1 MVWFYRRLFSFGL
14 SGWNRDFLY
23 RKNFDSIQADLVKVR
38 SMAELL
44 RTEKLRKYFG
54 VVSAADD
61 VDLQIEEGVLTSIIG
76 PNGAGK
82 TTLINLLTGNILP
95 DSGKVFFYD
104 EEITRLPIHKRVKKG
119 ICRSFQIMNIF
130 PKLTVLENLQ
140 IPTLSLMN
148 RCLSFIK
155 PVDRHA
161 DVNERV
167 EKLLAELGMTNKK
180 DLLSGTLSHGDQRLL
195 EIGLAMASEPKL
207 LFLDEPTAGMNPVE
221 RVKVLENIRR
231 LSHEKQSTFVIVEHD
246 MDIVFSLSDRIIV
259 LHRGQILADGKPEQI
274 KQNEDVRK
282 VYLGEELLWE
292 KI

>member
-1 MVWFYRRLFSFGL
+1 MG
-14 SGWNRDFLY
+14 
-23 RKNFDSIQADLVKVR
+23 
-38 SMAELL
+38 ELL
-44 RTEKLRKYFG
+44 RTEKLRKFFG

-82 TTLINLLTGNILP
+82 TTLINLLTGNLPP
-95 DSGKVFFYD
+95 DSGKVFFRD
-104 EEITRLPIHKRVKKG
+104 EEITHLPIHKRVKKG

-130 PKLTVLENLQ
+130 PKLSVYENIQ
-140 IPTLSLMN
+140 IPVFSFFNRSL
-148 RCLSFIK
+148 RFFRPSSQH
-155 PVDRHA
+155 V

-167 EKLLAELGMTNKK
+167 EKLLKEIGLADKK
-180 DLLSGTLSHGDQRLL
+180 GLHAGTLSHGDQRLL

-231 LSHEKQSTFVIVEHD
+231 LSKEKQSTFVIIEHD

-259 LHRGQILADGKPEQI
+259 LHRGQILADGAPEAI
-274 KQNEDVRK
+274 KKNEDVRK
-282 VYLGEELLWE
+282 VYLGEEIYWE
-292 KI
+292 KE

>member
-1 MVWFYRRLFSFGL
+1 
-14 SGWNRDFLY
+14 
-23 RKNFDSIQADLVKVR
+23 
-38 SMAELL
+38 MAELL

-61 VDLQIEEGVLTSIIG
+61 IDLQIEEGALISIIG

-82 TTLINLLTGNILP
+82 TTLINLLTGNMMV
-95 DSGKVFFYD
+95 DSGKVFFCNED
-104 EEITRLPIHKRVKKG
+104 ITRLPIHKRVKKG
-119 ICRSFQIMNIF
+119 MCRSFQIMNIF

-140 IPTLSLMN
+140 IPILSLMN
-148 RCLSFIK
+148 RSLSFFKSI
-155 PVDRHA
+155 DRHT
-161 DVNERV
+161 DVIERV
-167 EKLLAELGMTNKK
+167 EKLLNEIGLADKK
-180 DLLSGTLSHGDQRLL
+180 GLPAGTLSHGDQRLL
-195 EIGLAMASEPKL
+195 EIGLAMAPDPKL

-221 RVKVLENIRR
+221 RVKILENIRR
-231 LSHEKQSTFVIVEHD
+231 LSRERQSTFVIVEHD

-259 LHRGQILADGKPEQI
+259 LHRGQILAEGKPEEI

>member
-1 MVWFYRRLFSFGL
+1 M
-14 SGWNRDFLY
+14 
-23 RKNFDSIQADLVKVR
+23 AD
-38 SMAELL
+38 LL

-61 VDLQIEEGVLTSIIG
+61 VDLHIEEGVLTSIIG

-95 DSGKVFFYD
+95 DSGKVFFNE
-104 EEITRLPIHKRVKKG
+104 EEITHLPIHKRVKKG

-130 PKLTVLENLQ
+130 PKLSVFENLQ
-140 IPTLSLMN
+140 IPVFSLLN
-148 RCLSFIK
+148 RSFRFFK
-155 PVDRHA
+155 PVRSHM

-180 DLLSGTLSHGDQRLL
+180 DLPAGTLSHGDQRLL

-207 LFLDEPTAGMNPVE
+207 LFLDEPTAGMNPLE

-231 LSHEKQSTFVIVEHD
+231 LSREKQSTFVIVEHD
-246 MDIVFSLSDRIIV
+246 MDVVFSLSDRIIV

-274 KQNEDVRK
+274 KQNEDVKK
-282 VYLGEELLWE
+282 VYLGEEILWE
-292 KI
+292 KV

>member
-1 MVWFYRRLFSFGL
+1 
-14 SGWNRDFLY
+14 
-23 RKNFDSIQADLVKVR
+23 
-38 SMAELL
+38 MAELL

-61 VDLQIEEGVLTSIIG
+61 VDLRIEQGVLTSIIG

-95 DSGKVFFYD
+95 DSGKVFFNE
-104 EEITRLPIHKRVKKG
+104 EEITHLPIHKRVKKG

-130 PKLTVLENLQ
+130 PKLSVFENLQ
-140 IPTLSLMN
+140 IPVFSLVN
-148 RCLSFIK
+148 RSLSFLT
-155 PVDRHA
+155 PVRSHP

-167 EKLLAELGMTNKK
+167 EKLLAELGLTSKK
-180 DLLSGTLSHGDQRLL
+180 DLSAGTLSHGDQRLL
-195 EIGLAMASEPKL
+195 EIGLAMAPEPKL

-231 LSHEKQSTFVIVEHD
+231 LSREKQSTFVIIEHD
-246 MDIVFSLSDRIIV
+246 MDIVFALSDRIVV
-259 LHRGQILADGKPEQI
+259 LHRGQILADGTPEEI

-282 VYLGEELLWE
+282 VYLGEEVFWE

>member
-1 MVWFYRRLFSFGL
+1 MT
-14 SGWNRDFLY
+14 DF
-23 RKNFDSIQADLVKVR
+23 
-38 SMAELL
+38 L

-61 VDLQIEEGVLTSIIG
+61 IDLQIDEGVLTSIIG

-82 TTLINLLTGNILP
+82 TTVINLLTGNVLA
-95 DSGKVFFYD
+95 DSGKIFFYN
-104 EEITRLPIHKRVKKG
+104 EEITRLPTHKRVKKG

-130 PKLTVLENLQ
+130 SKLSVFENLQ
-140 IPTLSLMN
+140 IPVLSLLN
-148 RCLSFIK
+148 QSLSFFK
-155 PVDRHA
+155 PVRRHTDA
-161 DVNERV
+161 NERV
-167 EKLLAELGMTNKK
+167 EKLLNEIGLADKK
-180 DLLSGTLSHGDQRLL
+180 DLPAGTLSHGDQRLL
-195 EIGLAMASEPKL
+195 EIGLAMAPEPKL

-231 LSHEKQSTFVIVEHD
+231 LSREKHSTFVIVEHD

-259 LHRGQILADGKPEQI
+259 LHRGQILADGMPDEI

-282 VYLGEELLWE
+282 VYLGEEILWE

>member
-1 MVWFYRRLFSFGL
+1 MP
-14 SGWNRDFLY
+14 
-23 RKNFDSIQADLVKVR
+23 
-38 SMAELL
+38 ELL

-54 VVSAADD
+54 VVSAADN

-82 TTLINLLTGNILP
+82 TTLINLLTGNILA
-95 DSGKVFFYD
+95 DSGKVFFCNED
-104 EEITRLPIHKRVKKG
+104 ISHLPIHKRVKKG

-130 PKLTVLENLQ
+130 LKLSVFENLQ
-140 IPTLSLMN
+140 IPVFSLLN
-148 RCLSFIK
+148 RSLSFFK
-155 PVDRHA
+155 PVRSYP

-167 EKLLAELGMTNKK
+167 EKLLAELGMANKK
-180 DLLSGTLSHGDQRLL
+180 DLPAGTLSHGDQRLL

-231 LSHEKQSTFVIVEHD
+231 LSREKQSTFVIVEHD
-246 MDIVFSLSDRIIV
+246 MDIVFSLSDRIVV
-259 LHRGQILADGKPEQI
+259 LHRGQILADGKPEEI

-282 VYLGEELLWE
+282 VYLGEDILWE

>member
-1 MVWFYRRLFSFGL
+1 
-14 SGWNRDFLY
+14 
-23 RKNFDSIQADLVKVR
+23 
-38 SMAELL
+38 MAELL

-61 VDLQIEEGVLTSIIG
+61 VNLQIEEGVLTSIIG

-104 EEITRLPIHKRVKKG
+104 EEITHLPIHKRVKKG

-259 LHRGQILADGKPEQI
+259 LHRGQILADGTPEKI

>member
-1 MVWFYRRLFSFGL
+1 
-14 SGWNRDFLY
+14 
-23 RKNFDSIQADLVKVR
+23 
-38 SMAELL
+38 MAELL

-61 VDLQIEEGVLTSIIG
+61 IDLQIEEGVLTSIIG

-82 TTLINLLTGNILP
+82 TTLINLLTGNILA
-95 DSGKVFFYD
+95 DSGKVFFYN
-104 EEITRLPIHKRVKKG
+104 EEITHLPIHKRVKKG

-130 PKLTVLENLQ
+130 PKLSVFENFQ
-140 IPTLSLMN
+140 IPVFSLMN
-148 RCLSFIK
+148 RSLSFFK
-155 PVDRHA
+155 PVYSHA

-167 EKLLAELGMTNKK
+167 EKLLAELGLTSKK
-180 DLLSGTLSHGDQRLL
+180 DLPSGTLSHGDQRLL

>member
-1 MVWFYRRLFSFGL
+1 
-14 SGWNRDFLY
+14 
-23 RKNFDSIQADLVKVR
+23 
-38 SMAELL
+38 MAELL

-61 VDLQIEEGVLTSIIG
+61 IHLQIEEGVLTSIIG

-82 TTLINLLTGNILP
+82 TTLINLLTGNIP
-95 DSGKVFFYD
+95 ADSGKVFFCNED
-104 EEITRLPIHKRVKKG
+104 ITDLPIHKRVKKG

-130 PKLTVLENLQ
+130 PKLSVFENLQ
-140 IPTLSLMN
+140 IPVFSLVN
-148 RCLSFIK
+148 RSLSFFK
-155 PVDRHA
+155 PVHSYP

-167 EKLLAELGMTNKK
+167 EKLLTELGMTSKK
-180 DLLSGTLSHGDQRLL
+180 DLPAGTLSHGDQRLL

-231 LSHEKQSTFVIVEHD
+231 LSREKQSTFVIVEHD
-246 MDIVFSLSDRIIV
+246 MDIVFSLSDRIVV
-259 LHRGQILADGKPEQI
+259 LHRGQILADGRPEEI
-274 KQNEDVRK
+274 KQNEDVKK
-282 VYLGEELLWE
+282 VYLGEDILWD